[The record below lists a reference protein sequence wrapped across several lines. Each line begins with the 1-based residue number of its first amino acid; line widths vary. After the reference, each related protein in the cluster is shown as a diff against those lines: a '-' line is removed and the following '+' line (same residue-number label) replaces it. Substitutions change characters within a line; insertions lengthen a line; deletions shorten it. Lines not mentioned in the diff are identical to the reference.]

1 MKYAIN
7 TPVFFQEHAPRIKS
21 KVIQPPITINAIA
34 ACVTVIVPAVDVVGF
49 IIIAAIPKPNNPN
62 PTNPN
67 PNPNP
72 AAAPSTNKTNVK
84 KKPAE
89 VERNYE
95 IRPKLIM
102 KFTKEKVYDVIKNVL
117 DQKMQSM
124 KGKYNHED
132 AMQLN
137 KEICDEVKL
146 QLKEDKMN
154 FKRYKILVHC
164 IIGEKKGQGIKIGCR
179 CMWDMTC
186 DSVVSASWES
196 EYTYAFCIAYGVYF
210 Y

>member
-1 MKYAIN
+1 M
-7 TPVFFQEHAPRIKS
+7 T
-21 KVIQPPITINAIA
+21 
-34 ACVTVIVPAVDVVGF
+34 
-49 IIIAAIPKPNNPN
+49 
-62 PTNPN
+62 TNP
-67 PNPNP
+67 P
-72 AAAPSTNKTNVK
+72 AALSTSKTNVK
-84 KKPAE
+84 KKGPAE
-89 VERNYE
+89 IERNYE

-102 KFTKEKVYDVIKNVL
+102 KFTREKVYDVIKNVL

-164 IIGEKKGQGIKIGCR
+164 IIGEKKVK
-179 CMWDMTC
+179 
-186 DSVVSASWES
+186 ELK
-196 EYTYAFCIAYGVYF
+196 
-210 Y
+210 

>member
-1 MKYAIN
+1 M
-7 TPVFFQEHAPRIKS
+7 S
-21 KVIQPPITINAIA
+21 
-34 ACVTVIVPAVDVVGF
+34 
-49 IIIAAIPKPNNPN
+49 
-62 PTNPN
+62 TNPPVN
-67 PNPNP
+67 L
-72 AAAPSTNKTNVK
+72 STSKSNTK
-84 KKPAE
+84 KKGTQD

-102 KFTKEKVYDVIKNVL
+102 KFTREKVYDVIKNVL

-137 KEICDEVKL
+137 KEICDEVKV

-164 IIGEKKGQGIKIGCR
+164 IIGEKKGQGIKLAILLFLPVGK
-179 CMWDMTC
+179 MNTLMLF
-186 DSVVSASWES
+186 VLLM
-196 EYTYAFCIAYGVYF
+196 VYISIN
-210 Y
+210 

>member
-1 MKYAIN
+1 M
-7 TPVFFQEHAPRIKS
+7 
-21 KVIQPPITINAIA
+21 
-34 ACVTVIVPAVDVVGF
+34 
-49 IIIAAIPKPNNPN
+49 
-62 PTNPN
+62 
-67 PNPNP
+67 
-72 AAAPSTNKTNVK
+72 STNQNQPANPPASKANVK
-84 KKPAE
+84 KKGPAE

-117 DQKMQSM
+117 YQKMQSM
-124 KGKYNHED
+124 KGKYNHDD

-154 FKRYKILVHC
+154 FKRYKIIVHC

>member
-1 MKYAIN
+1 M
-7 TPVFFQEHAPRIKS
+7 
-21 KVIQPPITINAIA
+21 
-34 ACVTVIVPAVDVVGF
+34 
-49 IIIAAIPKPNNPN
+49 
-62 PTNPN
+62 
-67 PNPNP
+67 
-72 AAAPSTNKTNVK
+72 STNQNQPANPPASKTNVK
-84 KKPAE
+84 KKGPAE

-124 KGKYNHED
+124 TGKYNHDD

-186 DSVVSASWES
+186 DSVVSASWEN
-196 EYTYAFCIAYGVYF
+196 EYTYVFCIVYGGLLLLK
-210 Y
+210 

>member
-1 MKYAIN
+1 MASN
-7 TPVFFQEHAPRIKS
+7 
-21 KVIQPPITINAIA
+21 QPPL
-34 ACVTVIVPAVDVVGF
+34 VQ
-49 IIIAAIPKPNNPN
+49 
-62 PTNPN
+62 
-67 PNPNP
+67 
-72 AAAPSTNKTNVK
+72 STNKAAK
-84 KKPAE
+84 KKGPQE
-89 VERNYE
+89 QERNYE
-95 IRPKLIM
+95 IRPKLIV

-117 DQKMQSM
+117 DQKMLSM
-124 KGKYNHED
+124 RGKYNHED

-154 FKRYKILVHC
+154 FKRYKILVNC

-186 DSVVSASWES
+186 DSVVSASWEN

>member
-1 MKYAIN
+1 MASN
-7 TPVFFQEHAPRIKS
+7 
-21 KVIQPPITINAIA
+21 QPTL
-34 ACVTVIVPAVDVVGF
+34 VQ
-49 IIIAAIPKPNNPN
+49 
-62 PTNPN
+62 
-67 PNPNP
+67 
-72 AAAPSTNKTNVK
+72 STNKAAK
-84 KKPAE
+84 KKGPQE
-89 VERNYE
+89 QERNYE
-95 IRPKLIM
+95 IRPKLIV

-117 DQKMQSM
+117 DQKMLSM
-124 KGKYNHED
+124 RGKYNHED

-179 CMWDMTC
+179 CMWDTTC
-186 DSVVSASWES
+186 DSVVSASWEN
-196 EYTYAFCIAYGVYF
+196 EFTYAFCIAYGVYF

>member
-1 MKYAIN
+1 M
-7 TPVFFQEHAPRIKS
+7 S
-21 KVIQPPITINAIA
+21 S
-34 ACVTVIVPAVDVVGF
+34 
-49 IIIAAIPKPNNPN
+49 NPN
-62 PTNPN
+62 QPV
-67 PNPNP
+67 
-72 AAAPSTNKTNVK
+72 AASTNKANPK
-84 KKPAE
+84 KKGTQD

-102 KFTKEKVYDVIKNVL
+102 KFTREKVYDVIKNVL

-124 KGKYNHED
+124 KGKYNHDD

-137 KEICDEVKL
+137 KEICDEVKM

-196 EYTYAFCIAYGVYF
+196 EYTYAFCIAYGVY
-210 Y
+210 YY

>member
-1 MKYAIN
+1 MN
-7 TPVFFQEHAPRIKS
+7 SVPS
-21 KVIQPPITINAIA
+21 GVIPSNKA
-34 ACVTVIVPAVDVVGF
+34 A
-49 IIIAAIPKPNNPN
+49 
-62 PTNPN
+62 
-67 PNPNP
+67 
-72 AAAPSTNKTNVK
+72 K
-84 KKPAE
+84 KKGAQE

-95 IRPKLIM
+95 IRPKLIV
-102 KFTKEKVYDVIKNVL
+102 KFTREKVYDVIKNVL
-117 DQKMQSM
+117 DQKMASM
-124 KGKYNHED
+124 NGKYNHED

-186 DSVVSASWES
+186 DSVVSASWEN

>member
-1 MKYAIN
+1 MASN
-7 TPVFFQEHAPRIKS
+7 
-21 KVIQPPITINAIA
+21 QPPL
-34 ACVTVIVPAVDVVGF
+34 VQ
-49 IIIAAIPKPNNPN
+49 
-62 PTNPN
+62 
-67 PNPNP
+67 
-72 AAAPSTNKTNVK
+72 STNKAAK
-84 KKPAE
+84 KKGPQE
-89 VERNYE
+89 QERNYE
-95 IRPKLIM
+95 IRPKLIV

-117 DQKMQSM
+117 DQKMLSM
-124 KGKYNHED
+124 RGKYNHED

-186 DSVVSASWES
+186 DSVVSASWEN
-196 EYTYAFCIAYGVYF
+196 EFTYAFCIAYGVYF

>member
-1 MKYAIN
+1 M
-7 TPVFFQEHAPRIKS
+7 
-21 KVIQPPITINAIA
+21 
-34 ACVTVIVPAVDVVGF
+34 
-49 IIIAAIPKPNNPN
+49 
-62 PTNPN
+62 
-67 PNPNP
+67 
-72 AAAPSTNKTNVK
+72 STNQNQPANPPASKTNVK
-84 KKPAE
+84 KKGPAE

-124 KGKYNHED
+124 KGKYNHDD

-154 FKRYKILVHC
+154 FKRYKIIVHC

-179 CMWDMTC
+179 CMWDQTC
-186 DSVVSASWES
+186 DSVVSASWEN

>member
-1 MKYAIN
+1 M
-7 TPVFFQEHAPRIKS
+7 S
-21 KVIQPPITINAIA
+21 
-34 ACVTVIVPAVDVVGF
+34 
-49 IIIAAIPKPNNPN
+49 
-62 PTNPN
+62 TNPPVN
-67 PNPNP
+67 L
-72 AAAPSTNKTNVK
+72 STNKSNTK
-84 KKPAE
+84 KKGTQD

-102 KFTKEKVYDVIKNVL
+102 KFTREKVYDVIKNVL
-117 DQKMQSM
+117 EQKMQSM

-186 DSVVSASWES
+186 DSVVSASWEN

>member
-1 MKYAIN
+1 MASN
-7 TPVFFQEHAPRIKS
+7 
-21 KVIQPPITINAIA
+21 QPPL
-34 ACVTVIVPAVDVVGF
+34 VQ
-49 IIIAAIPKPNNPN
+49 
-62 PTNPN
+62 
-67 PNPNP
+67 
-72 AAAPSTNKTNVK
+72 STNKAAK
-84 KKPAE
+84 KKGPQE
-89 VERNYE
+89 QERNYE
-95 IRPKLIM
+95 IRPKLIV

-117 DQKMQSM
+117 DQKMLSM
-124 KGKYNHED
+124 RGKYNHED

-186 DSVVSASWES
+186 HSVVSASWEN

>member
-1 MKYAIN
+1 
-7 TPVFFQEHAPRIKS
+7 
-21 KVIQPPITINAIA
+21 
-34 ACVTVIVPAVDVVGF
+34 
-49 IIIAAIPKPNNPN
+49 
-62 PTNPN
+62 
-67 PNPNP
+67 
-72 AAAPSTNKTNVK
+72 
-84 KKPAE
+84 
-89 VERNYE
+89 
-95 IRPKLIM
+95 
-102 KFTKEKVYDVIKNVL
+102 
-117 DQKMQSM
+117 MQSM

-186 DSVVSASWES
+186 DSCVSASWEN

>member
-1 MKYAIN
+1 MASN
-7 TPVFFQEHAPRIKS
+7 
-21 KVIQPPITINAIA
+21 QPPL
-34 ACVTVIVPAVDVVGF
+34 VQ
-49 IIIAAIPKPNNPN
+49 
-62 PTNPN
+62 
-67 PNPNP
+67 
-72 AAAPSTNKTNVK
+72 STNKAAK
-84 KKPAE
+84 KKGPQE
-89 VERNYE
+89 QERNYE
-95 IRPKLIM
+95 IRPKLIV

-117 DQKMQSM
+117 DQKMLSM
-124 KGKYNHED
+124 RGKYNHED

-164 IIGEKKGQGIKIGCR
+164 IIGEKIGQGIKIGCR

-186 DSVVSASWES
+186 DSVVSASWEN

>member
-1 MKYAIN
+1 MASN
-7 TPVFFQEHAPRIKS
+7 
-21 KVIQPPITINAIA
+21 QPPL
-34 ACVTVIVPAVDVVGF
+34 VQ
-49 IIIAAIPKPNNPN
+49 
-62 PTNPN
+62 
-67 PNPNP
+67 
-72 AAAPSTNKTNVK
+72 STNKAAK
-84 KKPAE
+84 KKGPQE
-89 VERNYE
+89 QERNYE
-95 IRPKLIM
+95 IRPKLIV

-117 DQKMQSM
+117 DQKMLSM
-124 KGKYNHED
+124 RGKYNHED

-186 DSVVSASWES
+186 DSVVSASWEN

>member
-1 MKYAIN
+1 MA
-7 TPVFFQEHAPRIKS
+7 
-21 KVIQPPITINAIA
+21 
-34 ACVTVIVPAVDVVGF
+34 
-49 IIIAAIPKPNNPN
+49 
-62 PTNPN
+62 TNPN
-67 PNPNP
+67 PPTNL
-72 AAAPSTNKTNVK
+72 STNKTNVK
-84 KKPAE
+84 KKGPTEA
-89 VERNYE
+89 ERNYE

-186 DSVVSASWES
+186 DSVVSASWEN
-196 EYTYAFCIAYGVYF
+196 EFTYAFCIAYGVYF

>member
-1 MKYAIN
+1 MASN
-7 TPVFFQEHAPRIKS
+7 
-21 KVIQPPITINAIA
+21 QPPL
-34 ACVTVIVPAVDVVGF
+34 VQ
-49 IIIAAIPKPNNPN
+49 
-62 PTNPN
+62 
-67 PNPNP
+67 
-72 AAAPSTNKTNVK
+72 STNKAAK
-84 KKPAE
+84 KKGPQE
-89 VERNYE
+89 QERNYE
-95 IRPKLIM
+95 IRPKLIV

-117 DQKMQSM
+117 EQKMLSM
-124 KGKYNHED
+124 RGKYNHED
-132 AMQLN
+132 AIQLN

-186 DSVVSASWES
+186 DSVVSASWEN

>member
-1 MKYAIN
+1 MASN
-7 TPVFFQEHAPRIKS
+7 
-21 KVIQPPITINAIA
+21 QPPL
-34 ACVTVIVPAVDVVGF
+34 VQ
-49 IIIAAIPKPNNPN
+49 
-62 PTNPN
+62 
-67 PNPNP
+67 
-72 AAAPSTNKTNVK
+72 STNKVAK
-84 KKPAE
+84 KKGPQE
-89 VERNYE
+89 QERNYE
-95 IRPKLIM
+95 IRPKLIV

-117 DQKMQSM
+117 DQKMLSM
-124 KGKYNHED
+124 RGKYNHED

-179 CMWDMTC
+179 CMWGMTC
-186 DSVVSASWES
+186 DSVVSASWEN
-196 EYTYAFCIAYGVYF
+196 EFTYAFCIAYGVYF

>member
-1 MKYAIN
+1 MNSVPSGVIPSNK
-7 TPVFFQEHAPRIKS
+7 AP
-21 KVIQPPITINAIA
+21 
-34 ACVTVIVPAVDVVGF
+34 
-49 IIIAAIPKPNNPN
+49 
-62 PTNPN
+62 
-67 PNPNP
+67 
-72 AAAPSTNKTNVK
+72 K
-84 KKPAE
+84 KKGAQE

-95 IRPKLIM
+95 IRPKLIV
-102 KFTKEKVYDVIKNVL
+102 KFTREKVYDVIKNVL
-117 DQKMQSM
+117 DQKMLSM
-124 KGKYNHED
+124 RGKYNHED

-186 DSVVSASWES
+186 DSVVSASWEN

>member
-1 MKYAIN
+1 M
-7 TPVFFQEHAPRIKS
+7 S
-21 KVIQPPITINAIA
+21 
-34 ACVTVIVPAVDVVGF
+34 
-49 IIIAAIPKPNNPN
+49 
-62 PTNPN
+62 TNP
-67 PNPNP
+67 P
-72 AAAPSTNKTNVK
+72 AGLSTSKANVK
-84 KKPAE
+84 KKGPLEA
-89 VERNYE
+89 ERNYE

-117 DQKMQSM
+117 EQKMQSM

>member
-1 MKYAIN
+1 M
-7 TPVFFQEHAPRIKS
+7 S
-21 KVIQPPITINAIA
+21 
-34 ACVTVIVPAVDVVGF
+34 
-49 IIIAAIPKPNNPN
+49 
-62 PTNPN
+62 TNP
-67 PNPNP
+67 P
-72 AAAPSTNKTNVK
+72 ASLAPNKTTK
-84 KKPAE
+84 KKSAPE
-89 VERNYE
+89 IERNYE
-95 IRPKLIM
+95 IRPKLIV

-132 AMQLN
+132 AMQIN

-179 CMWDMTC
+179 CMWDQTC
-186 DSVVSASWES
+186 DSVVSASWEN

>member
-1 MKYAIN
+1 MASN
-7 TPVFFQEHAPRIKS
+7 Q
-21 KVIQPPITINAIA
+21 QPSL
-34 ACVTVIVPAVDVVGF
+34 VQ
-49 IIIAAIPKPNNPN
+49 
-62 PTNPN
+62 
-67 PNPNP
+67 
-72 AAAPSTNKTNVK
+72 STNKAVK
-84 KKPAE
+84 KKGPQE
-89 VERNYE
+89 QERNYE
-95 IRPKLIM
+95 IRPKLIV

-117 DQKMQSM
+117 DQKMLSM
-124 KGKYNHED
+124 RGKYNHED

-186 DSVVSASWES
+186 DSVVSASWEN